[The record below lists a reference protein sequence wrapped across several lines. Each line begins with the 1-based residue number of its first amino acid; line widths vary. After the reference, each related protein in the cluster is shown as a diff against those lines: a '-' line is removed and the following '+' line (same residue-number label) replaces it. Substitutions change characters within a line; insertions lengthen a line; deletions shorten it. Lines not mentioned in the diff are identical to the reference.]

1 MAEDK
6 NKQLEGK
13 GETPAAEAV
22 KAPVAEKPKSK
33 LKEAPKPEEGTVVAM
48 AKLDSN
54 GGKTSNYI
62 WIEGTGAIKHLPKGK
77 KFEVQELHG
86 KKLVDKGAAILTTAP
101 PKVQPKP
108 VGKKNKDED
117 EEDD

>member
-6 NKQLEGK
+6 NKPQEGK
-13 GETPAAEAV
+13 AETPAAEAG
-22 KAPVAEKPKSK
+22 KAPVTEKPKSK
-33 LKEAPKPEEGTVVAM
+33 LKEAPKPEEGTVVSM
-48 AKLDSN
+48 AKVDSN

-62 WIEGTGAIKHLPKGK
+62 WIEGTGESKHLPKGK

-86 KKLVDKGAAILTTAP
+86 KRLIEKGAAKETTAP

-108 VGKKNKDED
+108 AAKKKTDD

>member
-1 MAEDK
+1 MADEK
-6 NKQLEGK
+6 TTQS
-13 GETPAAEAV
+13 PAADKGPV
-22 KAPVAEKPKSK
+22 SDKAPKSK

-48 AKLDSN
+48 AKVDAN

-62 WIEGTGAIKHLPKGK
+62 WIEGTGESKHLSKGK

-86 KKLVDKGAAILTTAP
+86 KKLIDKGAAKLTTAP
-101 PKVQPKP
+101 PKPQPKP
-108 VGKKNKDED
+108 AGKKAKDE